1 MPVNTERTL
10 DRVGAV
16 AGIATVALLLSLFM
30 LFPALPTPNKPVAD
44 IARSAA
50 NDRDALLVAAYLGT
64 LLSGTLI
71 IFGAAFAARLRRSEG
86 STGGWWI
93 VALAGVTAA
102 GSIGFVSDALSIV
115 FVRAVGHGVS
125 GDVLWLGYG
134 GDHWIGTLTGVPLAV
149 FFLGAGIGS
158 RASGLLPRWLGWGAL
173 VLAIAFVVG
182 AGSVIGDEVDGGVPG
197 FVLFLSYLGLLVW
210 IVAVGVVFWRRPVGV
225 RTDAVPSLA

>member
-1 MPVNTERTL
+1 MKNGSDRTL

-30 LFPALPTPNKPVAD
+30 LFPALPAPNKPVAD

-50 NDRDALLVAAYLGT
+50 NDRDVMLVAAYLGT

-86 STGGWWI
+86 PAGGWWI
-93 VALAGVTAA
+93 VALAGITAA

-115 FVRAVGHGVS
+115 FVRAVGHCVT

-134 GDHWIGTLTGVPLAV
+134 GDHWIGTLTGVPFAV
-149 FFLGAGIGS
+149 FLLGAGIGS
-158 RASGLLPRWLGWGAL
+158 RATGLLPQWLGWGAL
-173 VLAIAFVVG
+173 ALAVAFVAG
-182 AGSVIGDEVDGGVPG
+182 AGSVTGDEVDGGVLG

-210 IVAVGVVFWRRPVGV
+210 IVGVGVVLWRRAAGA
-225 RTDAVPSLA
+225 RTNAVPSLA